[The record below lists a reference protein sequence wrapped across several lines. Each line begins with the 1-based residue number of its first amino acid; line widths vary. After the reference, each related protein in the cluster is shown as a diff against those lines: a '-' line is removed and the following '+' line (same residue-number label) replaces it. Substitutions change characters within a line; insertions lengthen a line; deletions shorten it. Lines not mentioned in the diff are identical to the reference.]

1 MSHKD
6 SEGDGPWLE
15 DLSALTV
22 CGRLT
27 TLRLRTCNV
36 IDFVT
41 LATLPLEV
49 LDLRWLN
56 EDYVSQC
63 GRVDLSP
70 LASVGTLKRICITR
84 GTFTLASLEL
94 LEERIPGLEFR
105 WFHNCR
111 HIFRNVTVDAFGET
125 GRVPEPP
132 REMWA
137 RSEYEHSSSDD
148 D

>member
-1 MSHKD
+1 M
-6 SEGDGPWLE
+6 
-15 DLSALTV
+15 
-22 CGRLT
+22 
-27 TLRLRTCNV
+27 
-36 IDFVT
+36 
-41 LATLPLEV
+41 
-49 LDLRWLN
+49 N
-56 EDYVSQC
+56 EDYVSAC

>member
-1 MSHKD
+1 MFFARPKI
-6 SEGDGPWLE
+6 
-15 DLSALTV
+15 DLS
-22 CGRLT
+22 
-27 TLRLRTCNV
+27 
-36 IDFVT
+36 D
-41 LATLPLEV
+41 
-49 LDLRWLN
+49 DLRAA
-56 EDYVSQC
+56 ETQH
-63 GRVDLSP
+63 
-70 LASVGTLKRICITR
+70 
-84 GTFTLASLEL
+84 
-94 LEERIPGLEFR
+94 LEFR

>member
-1 MSHKD
+1 MFFGRPKI
-6 SEGDGPWLE
+6 
-15 DLSALTV
+15 DLSDDLRAAETQHYGQGHTGWEVKRRAEQAATAQRESELRSRLESLGASTS
-22 CGRLT
+22 GRKT
-27 TLRLRTCNV
+27 TLVKRLLDAER
-36 IDFVT
+36 
-41 LATLPLEV
+41 ARLP
-49 LDLRWLN
+49 
-56 EDYVSQC
+56 
-63 GRVDLSP
+63 
-70 LASVGTLKRICITR
+70 I
-84 GTFTLASLEL
+84 
-94 LEERIPGLEFR
+94 EERIPGLEFR

>member
-1 MSHKD
+1 MASMFFGRPKI
-6 SEGDGPWLE
+6 
-15 DLSALTV
+15 DLS
-22 CGRLT
+22 
-27 TLRLRTCNV
+27 
-36 IDFVT
+36 D
-41 LATLPLEV
+41 
-49 LDLRWLN
+49 DLRAA
-56 EDYVSQC
+56 ETQHY
-63 GRVDLSP
+63 
-70 LASVGTLKRICITR
+70 
-84 GTFTLASLEL
+84 